1 MKLHGASPWH
11 LRDLR
16 GFLCS
21 RDRES
26 PRRKAVAS
34 NSKSHKLDRAMDKG
48 GYEMKIMLCCLLLA
62 TLFHPGQLTNKS
74 TQSFRIIPIRERGG
88 YSNFESIVLMSQDDL
103 DSFLTDTSTQVGRTN
118 RQEFEDALRNANLD
132 FTREALVL
140 LRHTESSGSVQ
151 VVFETPILQDR
162 KLLCEIR
169 GKPLQGGGTADMA
182 YYCFAVAVSKSAVDQ
197 VELQA
202 IEGGFSEHRLAP
214 VVLPII
220 EKEPANKLMQPPVKQ
235 NQIPDC
241 PSISVSCPDVG
252 PGGSTLIKFK
262 ASVIGGKP
270 SSEVSYNWSVSKGTI
285 SQGQGTAVIGVDV
298 TGVDLEGLTATVE
311 VGGVDPNCNR
321 AASCSLAIP

>member
-1 MKLHGASPWH
+1 
-11 LRDLR
+11 
-16 GFLCS
+16 
-21 RDRES
+21 
-26 PRRKAVAS
+26 
-34 NSKSHKLDRAMDKG
+34 MDKG

-62 TLFHPGQLTNKS
+62 TLFYPGQVTNKS
-74 TQSFRIIPIRERGG
+74 TQSFRIVPIRERGG
-88 YSNFESIVLMSQDDL
+88 YGNFESIVLMSQDDL
-103 DSFLTDTSTQVGRTN
+103 DSFLKDTSARP
-118 RQEFEDALRNANLD
+118 EFVDALRNANLD
-132 FTREALVL
+132 FTKEALVL

-169 GKPLQGGGTADMA
+169 GKPLPPGYAGTADMA

-202 IEGGFSEHRLAP
+202 IEGGFSERRLAP
-214 VVLPII
+214 IVLPII
-220 EKEPANKLMQPPVKQ
+220 EKEPANKLLQPPVKQ

-241 PSISVSCPDVG
+241 PRISISCPDVG
-252 PGGSTLIKFK
+252 PGGNTPIRFK

-270 SSEVSYNWSVSKGTI
+270 VSEVSYNWSVSKGTI

-311 VGGVDPNCNR
+311 IGGVDPNCKR
-321 AASCSLAIP
+321 VASCSLAIP